1 MKLNANI
8 YGVIRNLIK
17 ERREDCKTINYVDL
31 TNYVSNDFP
40 PEELALLPNLIVW
53 DPLIRFNMDL
63 FCPHCHQDQNI
74 RNIVRPSTWCNRGKH
89 TPRMLWDRGWWCA
102 LVGRFYI
109 CNKNHNIVA
118 YHVGFLKQ
126 LPSQMVPFMLTHA
139 AGMTTSCYDLA
150 IKLLEQ
156 GNSFAVIQNILEGM
170 FIDTYE
176 RRRYL
181 SAPMILPELEESLI
195 TAPSDQAIRHHFL
208 MQFDS
213 NKDLYQSQMDRI
225 PFTQLHVV
233 TNGDRFSVNIGV
245 KEKGGAGPKY
255 TYKWNKLFD
264 SMFLIFNEFGCIKAY
279 GLTKD
284 ICIDQI
290 IQCLVALAPFNPDT
304 EVISMSNYC
313 CVSRESLTEAFPN
326 ANVVFDLDYAKD
338 LLKEQIECHDEKHEI
353 FKDLD
358 NAFKTNLLTPSA
370 NQLQVVSH
378 LNNFFTKWSKDEEP
392 RSILKDSF
400 LEVLENILLHVR
412 NGCVPLKGQELSRE
426 KTKKIFDQLAKIF
439 QPLFLGVQS
448 ACALIAHLVYVYNCQ
463 KLGHQNNLPIWSHKE
478 ATQLESKDLPNG
490 VESEQVLSTEV
501 VDSSESVEIASSSQQ
516 SEIINFTSVD
526 FTEEEI
532 EATIAEDVVE
542 TSMEA
547 NMDAEDVESNQF
559 QTILSQEFCK
569 AYIFCFHF
577 IFHFSRDLSG

>member
-8 YGVIRNLIK
+8 YEVIRNLLK
-17 ERREDCKTINYVDL
+17 DRKDDCKTIHYVDL
-31 TNYVSNDFP
+31 ANYAPNDYS

-53 DPLIRFNMDL
+53 DPLARFNMDL
-63 FCPHCHQDQNI
+63 FCPHCHQDENI
-74 RNIVRPSTWCNRGKH
+74 RNIVKASTWCNRGKH

-102 LVGRFYI
+102 LVGRFYT
-109 CNKNHNIVA
+109 CNRNHNVVA
-118 YHVGFLKQ
+118 YHFGFLKQ
-126 LPSQMVPFMLTHA
+126 LPVQMVPFMLTHA

-156 GNSFAVIQNILEGM
+156 GNSFAVIQTILEGM
-170 FIDTYE
+170 FVDTYE

-181 SAPMILPELEESLI
+181 SAPTILPELEESFV
-195 TAPSDQAIRHHFL
+195 TAPSDQSIRQHFL

-233 TNGDRFSVNIGV
+233 TNGDRFTVNIGV
-245 KEKGGAGPKY
+245 KEKGNAGPKN
-255 TYKWNKLFD
+255 TYRWNKLFD

-313 CVSRESLTEAFPN
+313 CVSRESLAEAFPN

-338 LLKEQIECHDEKHEI
+338 LLKEQIECNDEKHEI
-353 FKDLD
+353 FRDLD

-378 LNNFFTKWSKDEEP
+378 LNNFFTKWGKDD
-392 RSILKDSF
+392 ITGGLLKESF

-412 NGCVPLKGQELSRE
+412 NGCVPLKGQELSRD
-426 KTKKIFDQLAKIF
+426 KTKRIFEQLAKIF

-448 ACALIAHLVYVYNCQ
+448 ACSLIAHIVYVYNCQ
-463 KLGHQNNLPIWSHKE
+463 KLGHKNNLPIWSHKE
-478 ATQLESKDLPNG
+478 VVSLESKDLPKG

-501 VDSSESVEIASSSQQ
+501 IDSSETVDNASSSEQQ
-516 SEIINFTSVD
+516 LEMINFSTVE
-526 FTEEEI
+526 FTEEEV
-532 EATIAEDVVE
+532 EATLHEGTLE
-542 TSMEA
+542 TTLETNIENEVIENDIHQA
-547 NMDAEDVESNQF
+547 V
-559 QTILSQEFCK
+559 LSQEFCK
-569 AYIFCFHF
+569 SLLFYV
-577 IFHFSRDLSG
+577 SRFLLH